1 MQLATSTFIWVSPFS
16 SDRLDLFARAAR
28 LGSDVLEICIED
40 PALVHTDEIAEAA
53 AGAGIGISVCGAFG
67 PSRDVSSEDPEV
79 RAQGLE
85 YLGMCIDIA
94 AALSSPLVSGPMYSA
109 TGKTRLLAEEAR
121 KQQRGWAADGIRRA
135 ADYAAVQGVRLAVEP
150 LNRYETDLVNT
161 VSQGMDLCEQVGRDN
176 VGLLLDTFHMNIEEK
191 NIADAIRLGGDRLF
205 ELHAC
210 ENDRGTPGSGHVEWG
225 DVFDAVVQVGFD
237 GLIALEAF
245 TPEIEEI
252 ARAVSMWRPVAAS
265 GDALVEDGL
274 RFLRSELGARGVTFA
289 AASATAGSPSQRRE
303 VLR

>member
-1 MQLATSTFIWVSPFS
+1 MQLGTSTFIWVSPFS
-16 SDRLDLFARAAR
+16 SKRLDLFAHAAR

-40 PALVHTDEIAEAA
+40 PALIRPDEIAEAA
-53 AGAGIGISVCGAFG
+53 ASAGIGVSVCGAFG
-67 PSRDVSSEDPEV
+67 PSRDLSSEDPAV
-79 RAQGLE
+79 RAQGLV
-85 YLGMCIDIA
+85 YLRTCIDIA
-94 AALSSPLVSGPMYSA
+94 AEVGSTLVSGPMYSA
-109 TGKTRLLAEEAR
+109 TGKTRLVPGDAR
-121 KQQRGWAADGIRRA
+121 KQQREWAADGIRRA
-135 ADYAAVQGVRLAVEP
+135 ADYAALHGVRLAIEP

-191 NIADAIRLGGDRLF
+191 HIAEAIRLGGDRLLEF
-205 ELHAC
+205 HAC
-210 ENDRGTPGSGHVEWG
+210 ENDRGTPASGHVEWG
-225 DVFDAVVQVGFD
+225 EVFDALVQVGFD

-289 AASATAGSPSQRRE
+289 TGGAAVSPSQRTGVSR
-303 VLR
+303 

>member
-1 MQLATSTFIWVSPFS
+1 V
-16 SDRLDLFARAAR
+16 
-28 LGSDVLEICIED
+28 
-40 PALVHTDEIAEAA
+40 
-53 AGAGIGISVCGAFG
+53 
-67 PSRDVSSEDPEV
+67 
-79 RAQGLE
+79 
-85 YLGMCIDIA
+85 YLRTCIDIA
-94 AALSSPLVSGPMYSA
+94 AEVGSTLVSGPMYSA
-109 TGKTRLLAEEAR
+109 TGKTRLVPGDAR
-121 KQQRGWAADGIRRA
+121 KQQREWAADGIRRA
-135 ADYAAVQGVRLAVEP
+135 GDYAALHGVRLAIEP

-191 NIADAIRLGGDRLF
+191 HIAEAIRLGGDRLLEF
-205 ELHAC
+205 HAC
-210 ENDRGTPGSGHVEWG
+210 ENDRGTPASGHVEWG
-225 DVFDAVVQVGFD
+225 EVFDALVQVGFD

-289 AASATAGSPSQRRE
+289 AGGAAVSPSQRTGVSR
-303 VLR
+303 